1 MNAAARPMSLQRRLL
16 IYLLVA
22 APLVWGIGLWV
33 SVDRASHEVNELFD
47 SELIRLARQ
56 VQATLNPATSSAS
69 VPAGPAGDMGEA
81 DVRDLAIVVWDR
93 EGRQLM
99 ADREGAELPYRRDAS
114 GFVEIQIGDALWR
127 TYYLQSF
134 DGQWLVAAG
143 QKAMERS
150 ELVFDLTASQLLPWL
165 LVLPLLLLAMTWA
178 VRSALAPVRQL
189 TSELAQRGYAD
200 LKPVA
205 AHAPTELVPLVLA
218 MNGLFARIDANMA
231 RERRFTADAAH
242 ELRTPLAV
250 LRAQWDVVR
259 RASAQ
264 GSERADAEARFALGL
279 DRLDRL
285 VTQLLALSRL
295 DDTRAIAFD
304 TPVRWTSLVEE
315 AMSDVLSLA
324 ELRRIELSCE
334 WPGGEP
340 GQAAED
346 NSLALKGDANLLR
359 VLLRN
364 LLDNA
369 VRYAPVGSSVLLGF
383 HADRITLENDGPAL
397 GEDVRARLGERFYRP
412 DGQDET
418 GSGLGVS
425 IARRIAELHGLVL
438 VYSSRAGGDGVR
450 VTLMPAP
457 APQRAGGLAAT

>member
-1 MNAAARPMSLQRRLL
+1 MSLQRRLL
-16 IYLLVA
+16 LYLLIA
-22 APLVWGIGLWV
+22 APLVWTLGLWI
-33 SVDRASHEVNELFD
+33 SVNRASHEVNELFD

-56 VQATLNPATSSAS
+56 VQATLNAATTPGSA
-69 VPAGPAGDMGEA
+69 PAGPAGDMGEA

-114 GFVEIQIGDALWR
+114 GFVEVRLGDEVWR

-134 DGQWLVAAG
+134 DGSWLVAAG

-150 ELVFDLTASQLLPWL
+150 ELVFDLTASQLVPWL
-165 LVLPLLLLAMTWA
+165 LVLPVLLLAMTWA
-178 VRSALAPVRQL
+178 VRRALAPVRQL
-189 TSELAQRGYAD
+189 TRELADRGPDD

-205 AHAPTELVPLVLA
+205 AHAPTELAPLVGA
-218 MNGLFARIDANMA
+218 MNGLFSRIDATLA

-264 GSERADAEARFALGL
+264 GSERADAERRFSLGL

-295 DDTRAIAFD
+295 DDTRAINFD
-304 TPVRWTSLVEE
+304 TPIQWATLVEE
-315 AMSDVLSLA
+315 IMSDVLPLA
-324 ELRRIELSCE
+324 EQRRAELACE
-334 WPGGEP
+334 WPEGESQP
-340 GQAAED
+340 SAD
-346 NSLALKGDANLLR
+346 SLSLPLKGDAHLMR

-369 VRYAPVGSSVLLGF
+369 VRYAPAGSSVVLAF
-383 HADRITLENDGPAL
+383 HADRITVENDGPAL
-397 GEDVRARLGERFYRP
+397 SDAVRKRLGERFYRP
-412 DGQDET
+412 DGQEET

-425 IARRIAELHGLVL
+425 IARRIAELHGLAL
-438 VYSSRAGGDGVR
+438 EYTARADGTGVR
-450 VTLMPAP
+450 ATLLRKPSHERGPSA
-457 APQRAGGLAAT
+457 AAT